1 MKPSSVVLNVNVNL
15 KMTLLQVY
23 ATLQGSHDLHSCLTS
38 SNAASWQAQ
47 ALQIWVESSP
57 PHHTASPSTAAFILH
72 AVQGPAS
79 LHSLHVKPP
88 CLWKAFHMRGGEAG
102 GVAGNG
108 WGWAVQRWALG
119 AAGLSRRGAWP
130 SSGLEEQLCWLRLD
144 SDGEGSRAALAAAG
158 VDRRTHLS
166 FSLIFL
172 RLEGK
177 RKDKWHQALMGSELL
192 TAGQALG
199 KGSPSSPLGSTRPGH
214 RKCCRSGVSW

>member
-1 MKPSSVVLNVNVNL
+1 MKPSSVVLNVNDNL

-38 SNAASWQAQ
+38 SNAASWQAR

-57 PHHTASPSTAAFILH
+57 PHHTASPSASAFIPH

-79 LHSLHVKPP
+79 LRSLHVKPP
-88 CLWKAFHMRGGEAG
+88 CLWKAFRMRGGEAG

-130 SSGLEEQLCWLRLD
+130 SSGWRSSCAGCVWIQMARAHKQPWQLQELT
-144 SDGEGSRAALAAAG
+144 EGH
-158 VDRRTHLS
+158 T
-166 FSLIFL
+166 
-172 RLEGK
+172 
-177 RKDKWHQALMGSELL
+177 
-192 TAGQALG
+192 
-199 KGSPSSPLGSTRPGH
+199 SPSLWY
-214 RKCCRSGVSW
+214 SWE